1 MDTRWK
7 KHNREAEQEEAE
19 GVEHGAWWVTWLA
32 AWTML
37 FYVVWAYVKVLF
49 EMTVGVEKATLLT
62 FWTTG
67 KPLPKSLH
75 ADFISKFHVKKKK
88 KCKNKPTDFGT
99 CGAPAV
105 LFQPIFWGLTS
116 HGTLNQASLCIC
128 ITQTVVKING
138 WGLNWEGKVDNG
150 SALLCWLLIISQAPL
165 ASIKEN
171 KRI

>member
-37 FYVVWAYVKVLF
+37 FYVVWAYVKVLS

-88 KCKNKPTDFGT
+88 KIAKTNQLIL
-99 CGAPAV
+99 AHAV
-105 LFQPIFWGLTS
+105 
-116 HGTLNQASLCIC
+116 H
-128 ITQTVVKING
+128 
-138 WGLNWEGKVDNG
+138 
-150 SALLCWLLIISQAPL
+150 LLCYSNQFSGAWPVMAHLTKQACAF
-165 ASIKEN
+165 ASHRQWWK
-171 KRI
+171 